1 MTEFKETDLYEP
13 IRAFLEEEGYQV
25 QAEVKHCDIAAE
37 KNGRL
42 VVVELKRAFGLKLV
56 YQGLERQS
64 LTDEVFV
71 AIPRP
76 KKGAREK
83 AWQDMLRLLK
93 RLELGLLT
101 VALDSPLKTVD
112 VVLTPADSMIRK
124 NKRKKE
130 QLQAEL
136 EGRQLDANI
145 GGMTRRKIITAYRE
159 RVIRLACILER
170 EGKISLAELRAR
182 GLEELAVLL
191 GRNYEKWFVRVEKG
205 VYALSEKGKTD
216 EQKEKDRLR
225 KRQLKQTRIENG
237 LCPRCGKHQSQNGGL
252 CQRCRAY
259 LKNYRD
265 KNRCDLSRS
274 ERPDYGICYICGKNP
289 TMKGKKVCDKC
300 YETRLSTLPAMW
312 ENANNDYF
320 RQLNYARFCMIKNQ
334 RKEKTSGSDFNV

>member
-71 AIPRP
+71 A
-76 KKGAREK
+76 
-83 AWQDMLRLLK
+83 MLRLLK
-93 RLELGLLT
+93 RLELGLLA

-130 QLQAEL
+130 RLQAEL

-170 EGKISLAELRAR
+170 EGEISLAELRAR
-182 GLEELAVLL
+182 GLEELAALL
-191 GRNYEKWFVRVEKG
+191 SRNYEKWFVRVEKG
-205 VYALSEKGKTD
+205 VYALSEKGKTELKRAD
-216 EQKEKDRLR
+216 YAKVAAYYRQEQLGRNE
-225 KRQLKQTRIENG
+225 
-237 LCPRCGKHQSQNGGL
+237 
-252 CQRCRAY
+252 
-259 LKNYRD
+259 
-265 KNRCDLSRS
+265 
-274 ERPDYGICYICGKNP
+274 
-289 TMKGKKVCDKC
+289 
-300 YETRLSTLPAMW
+300 ET
-312 ENANNDYF
+312 
-320 RQLNYARFCMIKNQ
+320 I
-334 RKEKTSGSDFNV
+334 

>member
-130 QLQAEL
+130 RLQAEL

-170 EGKISLAELRAR
+170 EGEISLAELRAR
-182 GLEELAVLL
+182 GLEELAALL
-191 GRNYEKWFVRVEKG
+191 SRNYEKWFVRVEKG
-205 VYALSEKGKTD
+205 VYALSEKGKTELKRAD
-216 EQKEKDRLR
+216 YAKVAAYYNSLEEMR
-225 KRQLKQTRIENG
+225 KRYENMDKANSSFSNLHGGCRLSGGG
-237 LCPRCGKHQSQNGGL
+237 LAECLCEKRNGGAYSFSGGSGKAGCGL
-252 CQRCRAY
+252 YSGAGMRCA
-259 LKNYRD
+259 
-265 KNRCDLSRS
+265 S
-274 ERPDYGICYICGKNP
+274 
-289 TMKGKKVCDKC
+289 
-300 YETRLSTLPAMW
+300 
-312 ENANNDYF
+312 
-320 RQLNYARFCMIKNQ
+320 
-334 RKEKTSGSDFNV
+334 